1 MSLADE
7 YGHDLPSEGDALE
20 LLAALVGQETAD
32 GLWELATRA
41 LGIARPV
48 RSAADLRRL
57 AEHLM
62 NLGELTRVSGR
73 SLKVRVITYDALSRK
88 VTA

>member
-1 MSLADE
+1 MPVIDE
-7 YGHDLPSEGDALE
+7 YGHELPSEGDALE
-20 LLAALVGQETAD
+20 GLAELVGRETAD
-32 GLWELATRA
+32 GLWDLATRA

-62 NLGELTRVSGR
+62 NLGELTRVSAR
-73 SLKVRVITYDALSRK
+73 SLKVRTITYDALSRK